1 MTGNQEEDELDQV
14 LFEGNKVE
22 EEKQA
27 KNSNVNLQQQS
38 DEDEDSSD
46 DDDDLEIILDGGT
59 DGNTLGGSS
68 LFQSGAV
75 GLVQSG
81 MSANMQK
88 SNLQSSSGGGQSLSQ
103 QQHSLDGK
111 SLQYSSAQSH
121 IQQSQQQ
128 SQSQQQPA
136 MDEVIPIRRGM
147 INIDGIGIHRD
158 KPILDF
164 NIDLDIPDSEKG
176 WMKPGAD
183 VTDYFNYGFT
193 EDTWRLYCIKQR
205 ELRDELAINKKSVF
219 DRAAILKEYQQKIGS
234 SSSGGK
240 QTGDSAQVDSSGDYQ
255 QQKQY
260 QQGEQRDLSQSQRG
274 SDYRH
279 YQQHYAQQDHVSKSR
294 ERKRSRDVSRHS
306 YGGRAPSAGDV
317 RDYSQTR
324 DKRYKV
330 DYDNQLMLWMILVM
344 PRISMMIITISSRR
358 NCSSSSH
365 LQIRRSIKMNIDAMI
380 RLKTIDMQT
389 STTVSKINSNM
400 RSMMIIINAKDTIIN
415 STMILSEDDL
425 YYQQLYKYLFM

>member
-1 MTGNQEEDELDQV
+1 MSGNQKEDELDQV

-22 EEKQA
+22 QEKQA
-27 KNSNVNLQQQS
+27 KNFDEILQQQS

-59 DGNTLGGSS
+59 DGNTQGGSS

-88 SNLQSSSGGGQSLSQ
+88 SNLQSSSGGGQSSQQ

-111 SLQYSSAQSH
+111 SLQQSSAQSH

-128 SQSQQQPA
+128 SQSQQPA

-240 QTGDSAQVDSSGDYQ
+240 QTGDSAQVDSRGDYQ

-260 QQGEQRDLSQSQRG
+260 QQDQQRDVSQSQRG

-279 YQQHYAQQDHVSKSR
+279 HQHHYAQQDHVSKSR

-306 YGGRAPSAGDV
+306 YGGRATSAGDV

-330 DYDNQLMLWMILVM
+330 DYDNQTQTADD
-344 PRISMMIITISSRR
+344 PRYAA
-358 NCSSSSH
+358 H
-365 LQIRRSIKMNIDAMI
+365 QY
-380 RLKTIDMQT
+380 
-389 STTVSKINSNM
+389 
-400 RSMMIIINAKDTIIN
+400 
-415 STMILSEDDL
+415 DDY
-425 YYQQLYKYLFM
+425 YYQQQAQLQQQQPPIDSAQYQDEYRRYDPSQDYRYADQYYSQQDQQQHAQYDDYYQREGYYNQQYDDSKRR

>member
-1 MTGNQEEDELDQV
+1 MAENQKEDELDQV
-14 LFEGNKVE
+14 LFEGNAKE
-22 EEKQA
+22 EQEMQL
-27 KNSNVNLQQQS
+27 KNSDDKLQQQS
-38 DEDEDSSD
+38 DEDEDSSDD

-59 DGNTLGGSS
+59 DGNTQGGAS

-81 MSANMQK
+81 MSVNMQK
-88 SNLQSSSGGGQSLSQ
+88 SNLQSSSGDGSSSQ
-103 QQHSLDGK
+103 QQQNSLDGK
-111 SLQYSSAQSH
+111 SLQQSSAQSH

-128 SQSQQQPA
+128 SQQPA

-234 SSSGGK
+234 STSAGK
-240 QTGDSAQVDSSGDYQ
+240 YMGDSAQVDSRGDYQ
-255 QQKQY
+255 QQRQY
-260 QQGEQRDLSQSQRG
+260 QQDQQRDLSQSQRG

-279 YQQHYAQQDHVSKSR
+279 HHHYAQQDHVSKSR

-330 DYDNQLMLWMILVM
+330 DYDNKTQTADN
-344 PRISMMIITISSRR
+344 PRYAA
-358 NCSSSSH
+358 H
-365 LQIRRSIKMNIDAMI
+365 QF
-380 RLKTIDMQT
+380 
-389 STTVSKINSNM
+389 
-400 RSMMIIINAKDTIIN
+400 
-415 STMILSEDDL
+415 DDY
-425 YYQQLYKYLFM
+425 YYQQQAQLQQQQPPKDSAQYQDEYRRYDPSQDYRYADQHYSQQDQQQHAQYDDYYQRDGYYNQQYEDSKRR